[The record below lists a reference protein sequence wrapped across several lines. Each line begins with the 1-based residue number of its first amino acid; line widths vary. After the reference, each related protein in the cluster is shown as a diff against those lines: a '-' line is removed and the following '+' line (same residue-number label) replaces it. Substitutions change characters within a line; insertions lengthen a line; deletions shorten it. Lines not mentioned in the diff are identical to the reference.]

1 MSGYAAAVTNAI
13 YHTTGIR
20 IREFPIQ
27 QEKRMA

>member
-1 MSGYAAAVTNAI
+1 VVTNAI